1 MIEKIKAL
9 EYIEVLSENEQQL
22 IIRNNNTKKKLQ
34 ITKSEIVGYDF
45 ENVLNVINGREPVI
59 LDGITRIVGYFS
71 KTSNWN
77 KSKIGEL
84 EDRRKG
90 NYKIGGTEE

>member
-9 EYIEVLSENEQQL
+9 DYVEVLNEDEKDLVIKNKNNEKEFTIHKEFLDEN
-22 IIRNNNTKKKLQ
+22 
-34 ITKSEIVGYDF
+34 DF
-45 ENVLNVINGREPVI
+45 ENVVAVLNGRETQV

-84 EDRRKG
+84 KDRRAG
-90 NYKIGGTEE
+90 NYKIGDK

>member
-34 ITKSEIVGYDF
+34 ITKSEVVGYDF

-90 NYKIGGTEE
+90 NYKIGGIN

>member
-1 MIEKIKAL
+1 MIERIKAL
-9 EYIEVLSENEQQL
+9 EYVEVLSENEQEL

-34 ITKSEIVGYDF
+34 ITKSKIEGYDF

-84 EDRRKG
+84 ADRREG
-90 NYKIGGTEE
+90 NYKIGGTD

>member
-9 EYIEVLSENEQQL
+9 DYVEILSENEQEL
-22 IIRNNNTKKKLQ
+22 IIRNNNTKKKFKIDKLELV
-34 ITKSEIVGYDF
+34 KYDYDNF
-45 ENVLNVINGREPVI
+45 IAVINGREPII

-84 EDRRKG
+84 QDRRAG
-90 NYKIGGTEE
+90 NYKIDNK